1 MMENKNILRTFC
13 GCKPSK
19 KQHWNSSKFYW
30 FGYYKKLGG
39 SGLTP
44 RHRISK
50 VKEKDK

>member
-1 MMENKNILRTFC
+1 MMENKNILRIFC